1 MNDMKLIALIKTI
14 DLPVGQYALFGGAC
28 LAIRNIRNLNDLDI
42 FITDKLYD
50 KLCADG
56 WHEISTE
63 KRKPYLITKIRG
75 IDIQAF
81 KIWEGVGW
89 QPDIRAYI
97 DNPEVVQGIPFMPL
111 TELYKWKQE
120 TRRPKDLKDLKLIDS
135 FLKNAVQA

>member
-97 DNPEVVQGIPFMPL
+97 DNGI
-111 TELYKWKQE
+111 
-120 TRRPKDLKDLKLIDS
+120 I
-135 FLKNAVQA
+135 